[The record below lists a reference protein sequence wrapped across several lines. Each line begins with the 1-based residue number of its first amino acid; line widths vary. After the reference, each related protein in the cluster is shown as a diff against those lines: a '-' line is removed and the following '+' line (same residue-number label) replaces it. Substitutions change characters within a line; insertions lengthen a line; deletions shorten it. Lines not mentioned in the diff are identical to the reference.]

1 MIKISILFSGRGS
14 NAYSILKFILDN
26 KLKFEVDNIICS
38 NNEAEGIKVI
48 SKLNF
53 NVKIIDKKSF
63 VSNDKYNSDLI
74 KILNPKKNSLL
85 LLCGYMNKVPEN
97 IIKSYNGNIIN
108 IHPSLLPKYKG
119 LYTHDKVIAN
129 KDLYHGCTTHYVT
142 NDIDCG
148 PLIAQYKIPVN
159 RTDDSASVAK
169 RLLVVEHIL
178 YYKTLKMFENED
190 IKLEN
195 NKVYYKNN
203 ALDEPLFFS

>member
-26 KLKFEVDNIICS
+26 KLKFEVDNIIC
-38 NNEAEGIKVI
+38 NNIKAEGIKVI
-48 SKLNF
+48 SKLKL

-63 VSNDKYNSDLI
+63 STNDKYNSDLI
-74 KILNPKKNSLL
+74 KVLNPKKDSLL

-97 IIKSYNGNIIN
+97 IIMSYNGNIIN

-119 LYTHDKVIAN
+119 LYTHDKVIEN

-159 RTDDSASVAK
+159 RTDDSVSVAK
-169 RLLVVEHIL
+169 RLLVIEHIL
-178 YYKTLKMFENED
+178 YYKTLKMIENED

-203 ALDEPLFFS
+203 ALDKPLFFS

>member
-85 LLCGYMNKVPEN
+85 LLCGHMSKVPEN

-159 RTDDSASVAK
+159 RTDDSTSVAK
-169 RLLVVEHIL
+169 RLLAVEHIL
-178 YYKTLKMFENED
+178 YYKTLKMIENKD

-203 ALDEPLFFS
+203 ILDDPIFFS

>member
-63 VSNDKYNSDLI
+63 ASNDKYNSDLI

-159 RTDDSASVAK
+159 RTDDSTSVAK
-169 RLLVVEHIL
+169 RLLAVEHIL
-178 YYKTLKMFENED
+178 YYKTLKMIENKD

-203 ALDEPLFFS
+203 ILDEPIFFS

>member
-26 KLKFEVDNIICS
+26 KLKFEVDNIIC
-38 NNEAEGIKVI
+38 NNNKAEGIKVI
-48 SKLNF
+48 SKLKL

-159 RTDDSASVAK
+159 RTDDSTSVAK

-178 YYKTLKMFENED
+178 YYKTLKMIENKD

-203 ALDEPLFFS
+203 ILDEPIFFS

>member
-38 NNEAEGIKVI
+38 NNKAEGIKVI

-148 PLIAQYKIPVN
+148 PLIAQYKIPVDK
-159 RTDDSASVAK
+159 TDDSTSVAK

-178 YYKTLKMFENED
+178 YYKTLKMIENKD

-203 ALDEPLFFS
+203 ILDGPIFFS

>member
-38 NNEAEGIKVI
+38 NDEAEGIKVI

-63 VSNDKYNSDLI
+63 VSNDKYNSNLI

-159 RTDDSASVAK
+159 RTDDSTSVAK
-169 RLLVVEHIL
+169 RLLAVEHIL
-178 YYKTLKMFENED
+178 YYKTLKMIENKD

-203 ALDEPLFFS
+203 ILDEPIFFS

>member
-63 VSNDKYNSDLI
+63 ASNDKYNSDLI

-108 IHPSLLPKYKG
+108 IHPSLLPKY
-119 LYTHDKVIAN
+119 
-129 KDLYHGCTTHYVT
+129 
-142 NDIDCG
+142 
-148 PLIAQYKIPVN
+148 
-159 RTDDSASVAK
+159 
-169 RLLVVEHIL
+169 
-178 YYKTLKMFENED
+178 
-190 IKLEN
+190 
-195 NKVYYKNN
+195 
-203 ALDEPLFFS
+203 